1 MGPRRQR
8 EEVEEAGSEQEAGAG
23 SRAGDGCG
31 VSVSVAKLE
40 MPACRGQSWG
50 GGVFSRWCR
59 CRHDPQ
65 LHLRVHHRLKQK
77 TLKCLEKVGSK
88 GLESS
93 STNTQPVRGQRNEL
107 DSE

>member
-50 GGVFSRWCR
+50 AGVFSRWCR
-59 CRHDPQ
+59 GIAHAGVDTI
-65 LHLRVHHRLKQK
+65 LN
-77 TLKCLEKVGSK
+77 
-88 GLESS
+88 
-93 STNTQPVRGQRNEL
+93 ST
-107 DSE
+107 SECIIDLNRKL